1 MMAYLTMARGVVC
14 DLGESNDR
22 SLARVRG
29 VFIKHPRL
37 IFDN

>member
-1 MMAYLTMARGVVC
+1 MAYSALNDSVEVE
-14 DLGESNDR
+14 LEKSNDR